1 MSKMQELLD
10 QKLHDVRIRKR
21 MDTSSRRSSSI
32 PKVDRRLRWSKR
44 SFHLIAELKR
54 SSLSAGSIRKNLNLI
69 PVARAYQKAGVS
81 AISVLTEE
89 HYFHGSMKDLHTVRG
104 CVSIPLVQ
112 KDFIIDPYQILEAKQ
127 AGADFVLLIAR
138 FLTRQKLSSFLRLCD
153 KIQINAIVEITDER
167 DLGKIAGS
175 VPFLGVNSRDLET
188 LQVDTTKFARL
199 RKLLPDDS
207 FLIAESGIASVE
219 SLLQV
224 YDLDYHGALIG
235 EHFLRAS
242 HPGKEAAG
250 FLKALRTVSRLNQI
264 DAVACPL
271 TPAYKPRVKI
281 CGITSERDALL
292 AVQEGADALGFIFA
306 ESPRSINPEA
316 LLEFRHRI
324 PGHVQCVGVFR
335 GQTKEEIH
343 NMIRKFSFDA
353 VQVYDLVKSN
363 VPTWHARMIHAN
375 HEIPRK
381 PGASRDQILWDL
393 KIEQEQLTSVW
404 KKLGR
409 QKVFALA
416 GNLNPENVT
425 QAVTLCNPEWIDVAR
440 GVEKAPGIKDKQKL
454 RDLMKTVRKLRDDP
468 THKDAYDIS

>member
-10 QKLHDVRIRKR
+10 QKRHDVGIRKR
-21 MDTSSRRSSSI
+21 MSASARRSGRI
-32 PKVDRRLRWSKR
+32 PKDDRRIRWSKR

-54 SSLSAGSIRKNLNLI
+54 SSLSAGSIRKDFNLI
-69 PVARAYQKAGVS
+69 SLARSYQKAGVS

-89 HYFHGSMKDLHTVRG
+89 HYFHGSIEDLCAVRSA
-104 CVSIPLVQ
+104 VSISLLQ
-112 KDFIIDPYQILEAKQ
+112 KDFVIDPYQILEAKE

-138 FLTRQKLSSFLRLCD
+138 FLTRQRLGSFLRLCD
-153 KIQINAIVEITDER
+153 EIQINAIVEITNER

-199 RKLLPDDS
+199 RKLLPNDS
-207 FLIAESGIASVE
+207 FLIAESGITSIDT
-219 SLLQV
+219 LLELHR
-224 YDLDYHGALIG
+224 LDYHAALIG

-242 HPGKEAAG
+242 SPGKEAAR
-250 FLKALRTVSRLNQI
+250 FLKALRTVPQI
-264 DAVACPL
+264 THTVECGDVTCQL
-271 TPAYKPRVKI
+271 TSAYKPRVKI

-306 ESPRSINPEA
+306 ESPRRIDPES
-316 LLEFRHRI
+316 LLGFRHRI

-335 GQTKEEIH
+335 GQTQGEIR
-343 NMIRKFSFDA
+343 NMTRKFSFDA
-353 VQVYDLVKSN
+353 VQVYDPVKSN
-363 VPTWHARMIHAN
+363 VPTWHARIIDTN

-381 PGASRDQILWDL
+381 PGTSGDQILWDL
-393 KIEQEQLTSVW
+393 KIEQDQLTSVW

-416 GNLNPENVT
+416 GNLDPENVA
-425 QAVTLCNPEWIDVAR
+425 QAVTLCKPDWIDVAR

-454 RDLMKTVRKLRDDP
+454 RDLMKVVYQLRAEP
-468 THKDAYDIS
+468 THKGSL